1 MQFLATVRVVLK
13 PTVNDPQGLTVQSA
27 LGSLG
32 FNSVTR
38 VRVGKHLEVAL
49 EAADRDEA
57 SALVQE
63 MCRQL
68 LANPVIE
75 TFDYELAEQQGLR
88 ICSNVLHVSPE
99 DISIGMPVQATF
111 IPAVDEPEVVLPV
124 FLPASEQ

>member
-27 LGSLG
+27 LRSLG
-32 FNSVTR
+32 FGSVTR

-49 EAADRDEA
+49 QAADREEA
-57 SALVQE
+57 AALVQE

-75 TFDYELAEQQGLR
+75 TFDYELAEQPG
-88 ICSNVLHVSPE
+88 
-99 DISIGMPVQATF
+99 
-111 IPAVDEPEVVLPV
+111 
-124 FLPASEQ
+124 

>member
-1 MQFLATVRVVLK
+1 MQFLATVRVTLK
-13 PTVNDPQGLTVQSA
+13 ATVNDPQGLTVQSA

-38 VRVGKHLEVAL
+38 VRVGKHLELAL
-49 EAADRDEA
+49 EAADREAA

-75 TFDYELAEQQGLR
+75 TFDYELAEQPG
-88 ICSNVLHVSPE
+88 
-99 DISIGMPVQATF
+99 
-111 IPAVDEPEVVLPV
+111 
-124 FLPASEQ
+124 

>member
-1 MQFLATVRVVLK
+1 MQFLATVRVTLK

-32 FNSVTR
+32 FESVTR
-38 VRVGKHLEVAL
+38 VRVGKHLELAL
-49 EAADRDEA
+49 DAADRDEA

-75 TFDYELAEQQGLR
+75 TFEYELAEQTG
-88 ICSNVLHVSPE
+88 
-99 DISIGMPVQATF
+99 
-111 IPAVDEPEVVLPV
+111 
-124 FLPASEQ
+124 

>member
-1 MQFLATVRVVLK
+1 MQFLATVRVILK

-38 VRVGKHLEVAL
+38 VRVGKHLELAL
-49 EAADRDEA
+49 DAANRDEA
-57 SALVQE
+57 AALVQG

-75 TFDYELAEQQGLR
+75 TFDYELAER
-88 ICSNVLHVSPE
+88 RS
-99 DISIGMPVQATF
+99 
-111 IPAVDEPEVVLPV
+111 
-124 FLPASEQ
+124 

>member
-49 EAADRDEA
+49 EAADREEA
-57 SALVQE
+57 AALVQE

-68 LANPVIE
+68 LTNTVIE
-75 TFDYELAEQQGLR
+75 TFDYELAEQSG
-88 ICSNVLHVSPE
+88 
-99 DISIGMPVQATF
+99 
-111 IPAVDEPEVVLPV
+111 
-124 FLPASEQ
+124 

>member
-1 MQFLATVRVVLK
+1 MHFLATVRVTLK

-38 VRVGKHLEVAL
+38 VRVGKHLELAL

-75 TFDYELAEQQGLR
+75 TFDYEL
-88 ICSNVLHVSPE
+88 
-99 DISIGMPVQATF
+99 
-111 IPAVDEPEVVLPV
+111 
-124 FLPASEQ
+124 SEQPG

>member
-1 MQFLATVRVVLK
+1 MHFLATVRVVLK

-38 VRVGKHLEVAL
+38 VRVGKHLELAL
-49 EAADRDEA
+49 EADDRDEA

-75 TFDYELAEQQGLR
+75 TFDYEL
-88 ICSNVLHVSPE
+88 
-99 DISIGMPVQATF
+99 
-111 IPAVDEPEVVLPV
+111 
-124 FLPASEQ
+124 SEQRG

>member
-32 FNSVTR
+32 FGSVTR

-49 EAADRDEA
+49 QAADREEA
-57 SALVQE
+57 AALVQE

-75 TFDYELAEQQGLR
+75 TFDYELAEQPG
-88 ICSNVLHVSPE
+88 
-99 DISIGMPVQATF
+99 
-111 IPAVDEPEVVLPV
+111 
-124 FLPASEQ
+124 

>member
-32 FNSVTR
+32 FDSVTR

-49 EAADRDEA
+49 EAADREEA
-57 SALVQE
+57 AGLVRE

-68 LANPVIE
+68 LANPVI
-75 TFDYELAEQQGLR
+75 DVRLR
-88 ICSNVLHVSPE
+88 
-99 DISIGMPVQATF
+99 
-111 IPAVDEPEVVLPV
+111 
-124 FLPASEQ
+124 ASTTSWRS

>member
-1 MQFLATVRVVLK
+1 MQFLATIRVTLK

-38 VRVGKHLEVAL
+38 VRVGKHLELAL

-57 SALVQE
+57 SALVQG

-75 TFDYELAEQQGLR
+75 TFDYELAEQPG
-88 ICSNVLHVSPE
+88 
-99 DISIGMPVQATF
+99 
-111 IPAVDEPEVVLPV
+111 
-124 FLPASEQ
+124 